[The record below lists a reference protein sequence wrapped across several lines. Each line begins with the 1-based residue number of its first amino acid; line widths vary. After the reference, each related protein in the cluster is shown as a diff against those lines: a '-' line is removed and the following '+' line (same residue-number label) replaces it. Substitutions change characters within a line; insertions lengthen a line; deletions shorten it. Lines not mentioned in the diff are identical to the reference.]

1 MDLSTPVSQLMS
13 TDLKCLTPDDPVSEV
28 DRIFQEHRIHHIPVI
43 NSEKAVVGVI
53 SKSDFLYLLR
63 GFTEDKTD
71 RFRKKAML
79 RAFKVTEIMTEK
91 PVTMTVDEPIKKAVS
106 LLAENRFRAIPV
118 IDEEGIIAGIVTT
131 HDIIDMVN
139 EWEEE

>member
-1 MDLSTPVSQLMS
+1 MELSAPVRELMS
-13 TDLKCLTPDDPVSEV
+13 TDLKCLAPDDPVSEV
-28 DRIFQEHRIHHIPVI
+28 DRVFEEHRIHHIPVI
-43 NSEKAVVGVI
+43 NNEKAVVGVI

-71 RFRKKAML
+71 RFRKKAMM
-79 RAFKVTEIMTEK
+79 RAFKVTEIMTEN
-91 PVTMTVDEPIKKAVS
+91 PVTMTVDEPIRKAVS

-118 IDEEGIIAGIVTT
+118 VDEKGEIAGIVTT

-139 EWEEE
+139 EWDEK